1 MPLLVSCIKLQMV
14 PTTASSSCFPL
25 FANPEPLFPPRAT
38 EVYTD
43 VTEAPLQG
51 ASGALHS
58 NQVVMVTICV
68 QGDVDIFWNVDSL
81 LRIDFILTVDAAKGG
96 IFVFMF

>member
-1 MPLLVSCIKLQMV
+1 M
-14 PTTASSSCFPL
+14 
-25 FANPEPLFPPRAT
+25 
-38 EVYTD
+38 
-43 VTEAPLQG
+43 TEAPLQG

-58 NQVVMVTICV
+58 NHVVMVTVCV